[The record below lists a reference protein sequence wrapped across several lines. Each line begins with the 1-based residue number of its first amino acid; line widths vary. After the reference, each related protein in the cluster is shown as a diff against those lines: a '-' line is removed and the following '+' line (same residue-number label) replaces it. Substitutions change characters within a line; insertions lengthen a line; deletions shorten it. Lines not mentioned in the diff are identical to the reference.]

1 MFKLVPQQ
9 GDVDVARGDV
19 DVAEEQV
26 PVLRYGEEQIA
37 MVGPGGEVQI
47 EAGGVHAA
55 GEVEPIVRPIPL
67 PLPVPPTL
75 VFAPPPIAPPTTA
88 EMLAR

>member
-1 MFKLVPQQ
+1 MVPQQ

-19 DVAEEQV
+19 DVAEEQT

-37 MVGPGGEVQI
+37 VVGPEGEVQI

-55 GEVEPIVRPIPL
+55 GEVEPIAQPIPIHRFPCL
-67 PLPVPPTL
+67 PLL
-75 VFAPPPIAPPTTA
+75 SLFHQQ
-88 EMLAR
+88 LHSQ